1 MAKPTT
7 TYQQAYAGIMGK
19 LRINGRV
26 TPGNVP
32 QLQFSPS
39 VGIIARDID
48 KLGMDIRSFHEPL
61 KRAVQKVIIPSI
73 QANFDAEGRPTWEPY
88 SDATIEIRDNM
99 HQPVGKM
106 LEKTGMLRQTMK
118 QLNLWTIN
126 QNAAILLDLPPN
138 IWYGKIHQGG
148 FGGTSMKSRIKK
160 AGGSHATAFH
170 GLQKDI
176 KGAIK
181 AGKTIRQADFSIPA
195 RPFVMIQPEDE
206 DAIAEIFIK
215 WLQERIDRHW
225 SRRG

>member
-1 MAKPTT
+1 MAKATT
-7 TYQQAYAGIMGK
+7 TYQQAYSAIIGK
-19 LRINGRV
+19 LRINGNV

-48 KLGMDIRSFHEPL
+48 KLGIDIRSFREPL

-73 QANFDAEGRPTWEPY
+73 QANFDAEGRPPWEPY
-88 SDATIEIRDNM
+88 ADATLEIRDHM
-99 HQPVGKM
+99 KEPVGK
-106 LEKTGMLRQTMK
+106 LLQKTGLLRQTMR

-126 QNAAILLDLPPN
+126 PNAAILLDLPPN
-138 IWYGKIHQGG
+138 IWYGKVHQGG
-148 FGGTSMKSRIKK
+148 FGGASMKARIKK
-160 AGGSHATAFH
+160 SGNAGTAFKS
-170 GLQKDI
+170 LQKDI

-181 AGKTIRQADFSIPA
+181 AGKTIRTADFAIPA

-206 DAIAEIFIK
+206 DAIAEVFIA
-215 WLQERIDRHW
+215 WLQERIDKHW